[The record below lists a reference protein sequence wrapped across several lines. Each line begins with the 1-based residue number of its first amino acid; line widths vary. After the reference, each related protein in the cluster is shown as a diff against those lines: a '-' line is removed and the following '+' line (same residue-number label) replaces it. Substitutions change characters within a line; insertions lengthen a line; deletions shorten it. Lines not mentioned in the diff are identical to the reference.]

1 MTRFTDPGLE
11 RLQYTDGALLLRADL
26 ATGVR
31 AEVRR
36 MGLHVRAVHDTWGV
50 ATGLKARWNAATRV
64 VVVDA
69 GSAFDCRAASSH
81 FLRRWSCRCP
91 DVAGGIR
98 FATSRPRAERRW
110 TPLGAHREG
119 PRFRRSSAQAC
130 ASAWTF
136 RSARFIRIAPG
147 LVLGPDYSLRKTAR
161 PQARPYIG
169 FGVTAPGELSWSTGS
184 SMLRASVDTSAAGF
198 SATPYYVAQLVD
210 PPALSPGL
218 VGPFVSLAWFAP
230 ERFVIR
236 LAAAATPA
244 QPLAAVLAS
253 LSQAASTI
261 RVAWIGVE
269 PQVGCS
275 TGAPG
280 GFV

>member
-26 ATGVR
+26 ATGVG

-36 MGLHVRAVHDTWGV
+36 MGLHVRALHDTWGV
-50 ATGLKARWNAATRV
+50 ATGLKASWIAANRV
-64 VVVDA
+64 VVVDG
-69 GSAFDCRAASSH
+69 GSAFDCRGGVVSLPSPVD
-81 FLRRWSCRCP
+81 LPVP
-91 DVAGGIR
+91 DVPFGLG
-98 FATSRPRAERRW
+98 FATFDLVLGSDGVRW
-110 TPLGAHREG
+110 EATGKGPGSPDLGPGVRVGLDVPL
-119 PRFRRSSAQAC
+119 
-130 ASAWTF
+130 
-136 RSARFIRIAPG
+136 ARFTRFSPG
-147 LVLGPDYSLRKTAR
+147 LVLGPDYSVRKTAR
-161 PQARPYIG
+161 AQARPYIG